1 MIRILDKDIE
11 YLFPTEERM
20 EKWFKDFNARF
31 FNNELEQ
38 PELCVGWLKIGTLG
52 CFLHPKLGRFTR
64 FNPAECTIILNG
76 TYFMQAAE
84 WENTFLPEMIHYNV
98 FKEHGFEMKQGHGKE
113 FKREAKRIGAMS
125 DYSIDKRASLREV
138 FFRPNQAMLNAWV
151 RMERNEFV
159 IGIIQKIRTEIFYD
173 EETDISCPIDLT
185 KYSSAFKTTDKF
197 IPEIIE
203 NLRGQKFRV
212 FWYSVKACCQ
222 KLLLLRPCTYSIP
235 RGSDYLVPSVWG
247 IEGLERC
254 FGKTEVELLGETLV
268 NGSEVSGYC
277 PGTARSDFREKYHK
291 DAAWIAHE
299 ATERFLAR
307 KRWKANWFNSRHK
320 VVPGFHAPDR
330 SYRVEMDLRS
340 LHLMAL
346 TPRRIDFNPTQSDA
360 IMQAIHALDAPAIE
374 AEIQKVIEL
383 KK

>member
-1 MIRILDKDIE
+1 
-11 YLFPTEERM
+11 M

-38 PELCVGWLKIGTLG
+38 PELWVRRLPISTYGT
-52 CFLHPKLGRFTR
+52 FMGRER
-64 FNPAECTIILNG
+64 PGICTIILNG
-76 TYFMQAAE
+76 AYFRLAE
-84 WENTFLPEMIHYNV
+84 KWENTFLHEMIHYYE
-98 FKEHGFEMKQGHGKE
+98 FKEYGFKSKQEHGKE

-125 DYSIDKRASLREV
+125 DYSIGTSSDSDG
-138 FFRPNQAMLNAWV
+138 FYFWPNRSMLNAWA

-159 IGIIQKIRTEIFYD
+159 IGIIQKIRTRIFYD
-173 EETDISCPIDLT
+173 EETDITIPVDWT
-185 KYSSAFKTTDKF
+185 VDPNAFKTTGKF

-203 NLRGQKFRV
+203 NLRGQRFKV

-222 KLLLLRPCTYSIP
+222 KLLLLHPCTYSIP
-235 RGSDYLVPSVWG
+235 RGPDYLVPCG
-247 IEGLERC
+247 REIEDLEGD
-254 FGKTEVELLGETLV
+254 FGKMEVELLGETLV
-268 NGSEVSGYC
+268 NGAEVSGYC

-291 DAAWIAHE
+291 DAAWIAQE
-299 ATERFLAR
+299 ATKQILDCR
-307 KRWKANWFNSRHK
+307 RWKVNWFNSRHK
-320 VVPGFHAPDR
+320 VVPGFYAPDR
-330 SYRVEMDLRS
+330 SYRVEMHLRS

-346 TPRRIDFNPTQSDA
+346 TPRRIDFNPTRSDA

>member
-84 WENTFLPEMIHYNV
+84 WENTFLHEMIHYYV

-203 NLRGQKFRV
+203 NLSGQKFRV
-212 FWYSVKACCQ
+212 FWYSVNACCQ
-222 KLLLLRPCTYSIP
+222 KLQLLRPCTYSIP
-235 RGSDYLVPSVWG
+235 RGSDYVVPSVWG
-247 IEGLERC
+247 LRVLKGVSERRRWNC
-254 FGKTEVELLGETLV
+254 WVKHSSMDRRYPVIVQERRGPISGRNITRMLLGSRMRRLSGFWP
-268 NGSEVSGYC
+268 GSAGKRTGSIPVTRLSPASMRLTVPTG
-277 PGTARSDFREKYHK
+277 SK
-291 DAAWIAHE
+291 WIFGAC
-299 ATERFLAR
+299 
-307 KRWKANWFNSRHK
+307 
-320 VVPGFHAPDR
+320 
-330 SYRVEMDLRS
+330 
-340 LHLMAL
+340 
-346 TPRRIDFNPTQSDA
+346 I
-360 IMQAIHALDAPAIE
+360 
-374 AEIQKVIEL
+374 
-383 KK
+383 